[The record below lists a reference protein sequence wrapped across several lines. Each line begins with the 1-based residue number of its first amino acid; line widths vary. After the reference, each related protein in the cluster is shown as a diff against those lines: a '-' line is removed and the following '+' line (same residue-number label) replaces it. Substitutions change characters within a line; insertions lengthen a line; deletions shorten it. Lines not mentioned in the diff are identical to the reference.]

1 VPVQPQYKFGAN
13 RPRPDGEPPEKARR
27 LLDAANRIVI
37 DEGYAALSIDSVAR
51 AAGVYKNA
59 VRYYFGSKDGLV
71 AALVEQEAPPEL
83 DDEMLKAV
91 RELPAGSERVRRH
104 MEAERAIC
112 EDPDSMRSF
121 YEIFPHALRDPGLRR
136 FLAELYRYHRET
148 DAKMLALPPGCDD
161 AEVAALASL
170 VVAVT
175 DGLAAQLLIEPGD
188 VDTARVYAAFAKML
202 DAYLVTLR
210 EAAET
215 SGQWREPP
223 R

>member
-1 VPVQPQYKFGAN
+1 VQPQYKLGAN
-13 RPRPDGEPPEKARR
+13 RPRPGGKPPEKALR

-51 AAGVYKNA
+51 AAGVYRNA
-59 VRYYFGSKDGLV
+59 IRYYFGSKDELV
-71 AALVEQEAPPEL
+71 AALVEQEVPPEL
-83 DDEMLKAV
+83 DDEMLKAL
-91 RELPAGSERVRRH
+91 REIPAGSERVRRH
-104 MEAERAIC
+104 LEAERSIC

-121 YEIFPHALRDPGLRR
+121 YEILPHALRDPGLRR

-148 DAKMLALPPGCDD
+148 DAKIFALPPECAD

-188 VDTARVYAAFAKML
+188 VDTAKVYAMFEKML
-202 DAYLVTLR
+202 VAYLNKLR
-210 EAAET
+210 DAAET
-215 SGQWREPP
+215 SGQ
-223 R
+223 